1 MTLQRLCVWV
11 RRQPQLHCKKAAD
24 TKCHWPPS
32 ISKSTEDMV
41 SETFIKP
48 IKLEFEKVYCPYLLM
63 NKKPLAQKTL
73 RGFKTVSHTHIYI
86 IYIYIIILI
95 IYHTHTYLYI
105 YIYHI
110 LSYIIYNYHTHIYIY
125 ISYIYICHI

>member
-1 MTLQRLCVWV
+1 MMTLQRLCVWV

-86 IYIYIIILI
+86 
-95 IYHTHTYLYI
+95 
-105 YIYHI
+105 
-110 LSYIIYNYHTHIYIY
+110 
-125 ISYIYICHI
+125 